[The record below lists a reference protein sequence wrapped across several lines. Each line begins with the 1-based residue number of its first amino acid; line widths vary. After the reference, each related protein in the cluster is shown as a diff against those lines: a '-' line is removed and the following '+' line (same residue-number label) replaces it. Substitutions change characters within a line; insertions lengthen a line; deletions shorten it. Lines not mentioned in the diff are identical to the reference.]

1 MAEYVRRIDKILAPE
16 HVAGLEARSL
26 DEIREMRREASEVE
40 TEVSYVRR
48 LAQARG
54 EILKAE
60 IDRRSEGGSLADL
73 IARLPEILS
82 DRGPRPAPASV
93 RVPEVLAPSMSI
105 TWSRGTEHLIADD
118 TLANL
123 PLLSDEELAEA
134 VDSLKALEREVSDTR
149 RQLHGVI
156 DAFDSVLGA
165 RIAGA
170 GS

>member
-1 MAEYVRRIDKILAPE
+1 MAEHVRRIDKILSPE
-16 HVAGLEARSL
+16 HVGGLDALSL
-26 DEIREMRREASEVE
+26 DEIRGMRREASEVE

-48 LAQARG
+48 LAQARS

-73 IARLPEILS
+73 IERLPEILS
-82 DRGPRPAPASV
+82 DRGPRPGPASV

-123 PLLSDEELAEA
+123 PLLSDEELSEA
-134 VDSLKALEREVSDTR
+134 VDALKSLEREVSDTR
-149 RQLHGVI
+149 SQLHRVI
-156 DAFDSVLGA
+156 NAFDSVLGA
-165 RIAGA
+165 RIADA

>member
-26 DEIREMRREASEVE
+26 DEIRALRKEASEVE

-60 IDRRSEGGSLADL
+60 ITRRSEGGSLADL

-93 RVPEVLAPSMSI
+93 RM
-105 TWSRGTEHLIADD
+105 R
-118 TLANL
+118 
-123 PLLSDEELAEA
+123 LL
-134 VDSLKALEREVSDTR
+134 VGQRYHR
-149 RQLHGVI
+149 
-156 DAFDSVLGA
+156 
-165 RIAGA
+165 
-170 GS
+170 